1 MKILPVSK
9 IREADAYT
17 IEHEPIQDIDLMER
31 AARKCFEWL
40 YQNIPA
46 PHPVKVI
53 AGSGNNG
60 GDGLAIARMLMDHDY
75 DVEVL
80 LVGDQKKLSP
90 SCKINYHRFI
100 RKTGGESRLT
110 LLSETAEPEEN
121 FVLLPS
127 WEKIRGQVVIIDALF
142 GSGLTH
148 TVTGVHAQLIEFVNN
163 LDKLIVSIDVP
174 SGLFIDT
181 TVKGVDTPV
190 IIRADYTLTFA
201 PPKLGFFFPEN
212 NPFIGEW
219 VLLDIGLSQEF
230 LSRVEVKNF
239 MVTAASV
246 KPLLRKRNKF
256 DHKGTFG
263 HTLLICGGRGKMGA
277 AILAARACLRSGS
290 GLVTVRVPRSAVD
303 ILQTAVPE
311 AMIVIDPDEN
321 HFSELPDMI
330 GYTAVA
336 IGPGIGMEKPTR
348 EAFKQLIQVGLPMVI
363 DADAINILGE
373 NKTWLSFLPPGC
385 ILTPH
390 IKEFERI
397 TGKAS
402 DDFHRNQLQRELSI
416 KYSCFIVL
424 KGAYTAITTPNGNCF
439 FNTTGNPGMATGGS
453 GDVLTGL
460 IAGLIAQK
468 YPPLEAALL
477 GVYLH
482 GLAGD
487 LAAGIAGQEAL
498 TATNIINHIGNAYL
512 SLYGE
517 L

>member
-1 MKILPVSK
+1 MKILPVEK

-17 IEHEPIQDIDLMER
+17 IEHEPVKDIDLMER

-40 YQNIPA
+40 YQHIPSS
-46 PHPVKVI
+46 HQVKVI

-60 GDGLAIARMLMDHDY
+60 GDGLAIARMLVDRGY
-75 DVEVL
+75 DVEVFL
-80 LVGDQKKLSP
+80 IGDKKKLSP
-90 SCKINYHRFI
+90 SCTINYNRFI
-100 RKTGGESRLT
+100 RKPGGQSRI
-110 LLSETAEPEEN
+110 
-121 FVLLPS
+121 VLLPETTQPEGNNIPFPP
-127 WEKIRGQVVIIDALF
+127 WGKITGEVVVIDALF
-142 GSGLTH
+142 GSGLTRP
-148 TVTGVHAQLIEFVNN
+148 VTGVHAQLIDFVNK
-163 LDKLIVSIDVP
+163 LEKLIVSIDVP
-174 SGLFIDT
+174 SGLFIDK
-181 TVKGVDTPV
+181 TVNGADTPV

-212 NPFIGEW
+212 DPYIGEW
-219 VLLDIGLSQEF
+219 VLLDIGLSFEF

-263 HTLLICGGRGKMGA
+263 HALLVCGGKGKMGA
-277 AILAARACLRSGS
+277 AILAAGGCLRSGS

-311 AMIVIDPDEN
+311 AMIVIDPNEEY
-321 HFSELPDMI
+321 FSEVPDLS
-330 GYTAVA
+330 GYTAIAV
-336 IGPGIGMEKPTR
+336 GPGIGMEKPTV
-348 EAFKQLIQVGLPMVI
+348 EAFKQLIQAGLPMVI
-363 DADAINILGE
+363 DADAITILGE

-390 IKEFERI
+390 VKEFERI
-397 TGKAS
+397 AGKAT
-402 DDFHRNQLQRELSI
+402 DDFHRNQLQRDLSFRH
-416 KYSCFIVL
+416 SCYILL

-498 TATNIINHIGNAYL
+498 TATDIINHIGNAYL